1 MQGSDIIKL
10 ILNDLGVK
18 APTFAKSIGL
28 QYQRILDI
36 QNNKTKKISTT
47 VADCIV
53 EKYPQYSRTWLLT
66 GEGEMYVKGREKDAI
81 AGTSSTTTVESLM
94 RMNEVLVESNKGL
107 VESNRS
113 LAESNRLLAE
123 SNKTMA
129 DMQKSLLEETR
140 SILRRLEK
148 GDAATVVSIAD
159 AG

>member
-1 MQGSDIIKL
+1 MTEYQRLEIIKK
-10 ILNDLGVK
+10 DLGISYAGMSK
-18 APTFAKSIGL
+18 KLGLKSP
-28 QYQRILDI
+28 QAFYDI
-36 QNNKTKKISTT
+36 KSGKCGISKDLAKKIQEIFLIN
-47 VADCIV
+47 A
-53 EKYPQYSRTWLLT
+53 TWLLT
-66 GEGEMYVKGREKDAI
+66 GEGEMFVKEGKKDTI

-148 GDAATVVSIAD
+148 GDAATVVSVAD

>member
-1 MQGSDIIKL
+1 MADNKNNIVERLRNCGKTPYFI
-10 ILNDLGVK
+10 
-18 APTFAKSIGL
+18 AKSTGL
-28 QYQRILDI
+28 SNSSIANWLNGKTFPTPANIAILEHFLQGVEGVD
-36 QNNKTKKISTT
+36 KKDNSERG
-47 VADCIV
+47 A
-53 EKYPQYSRTWLLT
+53 L
-66 GEGEMYVKGREKDAI
+66 DAL
-81 AGTSSTTTVESLM
+81 A

>member
-53 EKYPQYSRTWLLT
+53 EKYPQYSRAWLLT
-66 GEGEMYVKGREKDAI
+66 GEGEMYVKGKGKDNDSGDA
-81 AGTSSTTTVESLM
+81 STVTVESLLH
-94 RMNEVLVESNKGL
+94 MNEVLAESNKGL

-148 GDAATVVSIAD
+148 GDAATVVSVAD

>member
-36 QNNKTKKISTT
+36 QSNKTKKISTT
-47 VADCIV
+47 VADCII
-53 EKYPQYSRTWLLT
+53 EKYPQYNRAWLLT
-66 GEGEMYVKGREKDAI
+66 GEGEMYVNGGEKESK
-81 AGTSSTTTVESLM
+81 AGTSPATTVESLL
-94 RMNEVLVESNKGL
+94 RMNEVLAESNKGL

-129 DMQKSLLEETR
+129 DMQKSLLEETKN
-140 SILRRLEK
+140 ILRRIEK
-148 GDAATVVSIAD
+148 GGAATVASIAD